1 MAECYLINS
10 KSSKAESV
18 TYTWQNTAVA
28 AEENIF
34 DITLPDYMNEDGG
47 ECDVIMQFKYGD
59 SITTTNR
66 SGYMSVYLDNDTGKS
81 YIGGICITGNS
92 AKYTGRRISL
102 GFCNSSD
109 GFNTYHFTIRNMFGS
124 LYLEGTSTS
133 LYGSDKT
140 QITSRYVIQH
150 TNTATTHSIQIYSS
164 VAVVDTGSATITI
177 REVKR

>member
-10 KSSKAESV
+10 KSSKANSV

-34 DITLPDYMNEDGG
+34 DITLPDYMNADGG

-66 SGYMSVYLDNDTGKS
+66 SGYMSIWLDNDTGKS
-81 YIGGICITGNS
+81 YIGGICITGS
-92 AKYTGRRISL
+92 STKYTGRRISL